1 MLTVGRASRA
11 KIWSKPEMQ
20 HANLQPLAGQV
31 AMVTGGGRGL
41 GQAYAIALA
50 NAGAAVAVSARTAT
64 EIQKVQRTIEQ
75 LGGRA
80 LAVTVDVTDKSAVA
94 HLVATV
100 EQQLGRVDLL
110 VNCAGVLR
118 AIGRVSEI
126 DADEWWREVEI
137 NVRGP
142 FLCSQAVLP
151 GMIKRQH
158 GRIINLASVGGL
170 QAVDSFSAYGLGK
183 TALIRLSESLAL
195 ENRGHGIVV
204 FAIHPGNVRT
214 TMTESLHNS
223 EVVAQRAPRMQATWR
238 QLFAEKQDTLMER
251 SVAFVL
257 QLATGRADS
266 LSGRYI
272 DVEEDLTELLRC
284 ASEIDNK
291 DLYTLRL
298 RRLNEV

>member
-1 MLTVGRASRA
+1 
-11 KIWSKPEMQ
+11 MQ
-20 HANLQPLAGQV
+20 HADLQPLSGQV
-31 AMVTGGGRGL
+31 AIVTGGGRGL
-41 GQAYAIALA
+41 GRAYAIALA

-64 EIQKVQRTIEQ
+64 EIQAVQQTIEQ
-75 LGGRA
+75 QGGRA
-80 LAVTVDVTDKSAVA
+80 LAFTVDVTDKSTVA
-94 HLVATV
+94 HLVTAV
-100 EQQLGRVDLL
+100 EQQLGPVDLL

-151 GMIKRQH
+151 GMIKRQR

-170 QAVDSFSAYGLGK
+170 QAVDGFSAYSLGK

-195 ENRGHGIVV
+195 ENKAHGIVV
-204 FAIHPGNVRT
+204 FAVHPGNVRT
-214 TMTESLHNS
+214 AMTEYLHDS
-223 EVVAQRAPRMQATWR
+223 EVVAQRAPWMQAAWQR
-238 QLFAEKQDTLMER
+238 LFAEKQDTPMER
-251 SVAFVL
+251 SVPFIL
-257 QLATGRADS
+257 QLAAGKADM

-272 DVEEDLTELLRC
+272 DVEEDLTELIRS
-284 ASEIDNK
+284 ASEIDSK

-298 RRLNEV
+298 RQLNEV